1 MKSQSKWLNG
11 DLWSK
16 WYPRKYTNP
25 ARGILNF
32 CKQKFCRRFLCSQ
45 WTRGPFPPSA
55 DLSQT
60 EREREKEKEHGEPT
74 KRPPSGRGLISEL
87 SRAFSTSGSVDPF
100 TSFSCHVVNTSPMS
114 NHVKYKCR
122 LWPTLC
128 KVRSQ
133 EKMLN
138 RCGVSTYTEIL
149 AFST

>member
-25 ARGILNF
+25 ARGILSVLAF
-32 CKQKFCRRFLCSQ
+32 CQFCQPLLPRRIAHCQALTCL
-45 WTRGPFPPSA
+45 G
-55 DLSQT
+55 LN
-60 EREREKEKEHGEPT
+60 ENEKTKKKKHGET
-74 KRPPSGRGLISEL
+74 IKRPPSGRGLISDL
-87 SRAFSTSGSVDPF
+87 SRAFNAVDPF

-114 NHVKYKCR
+114 NQVKYNCR